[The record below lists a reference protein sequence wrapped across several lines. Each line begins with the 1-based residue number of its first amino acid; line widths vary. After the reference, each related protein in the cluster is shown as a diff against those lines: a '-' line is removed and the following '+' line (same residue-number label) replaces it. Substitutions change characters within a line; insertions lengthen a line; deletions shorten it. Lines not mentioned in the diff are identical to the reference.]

1 MSTTTTQ
8 SDISGKLDR
17 YFKVTERG
25 STVRTEIRAGVATW
39 LAMAYIIFVNP
50 SILSNAITIDNATAQ
65 LVTVTAVAAAFG
77 TLLMGLWA
85 NLPYALAPGMG
96 LNAYF
101 TFSVVLGQGMAWE
114 TALGAVFISGILFL
128 AIALTGLRKYILDAI
143 PLYLKYAIT
152 AGIGLFLAIIGFR
165 GAGLIQG
172 SGATLVTRGDWTE
185 PALWLAMFGLLL
197 TAVLLARKIPGAILI
212 GILGTTAVAIAFG
225 TKVYFGADG
234 MVKFPGFGDG
244 IFGFTWPGDLIGAL
258 DIGAAISGGLVGVV
272 FTFLF
277 VDFFD
282 TAGTLIGL
290 SDKAGRLDEDGNID
304 APAAAFATD
313 AAATTVGAVLGTSS
327 TTSFIESAAG
337 IEDGARTGL
346 ASVATGVLFLLSV
359 FLAPLSSAIPG
370 VATAPALIVIG
381 AMMMSGAAKVDW
393 SDYKLSIPAFL
404 AIVGMPYTFSIT
416 DGISLGI
423 VSHTVISAA
432 TGNPKDVHPVM
443 YILSVL
449 LVWRFFVLG

>member
-1 MSTTTTQ
+1 
-8 SDISGKLDR
+8 
-17 YFKVTERG
+17 
-25 STVRTEIRAGVATW
+25 
-39 LAMAYIIFVNP
+39 
-50 SILSNAITIDNATAQ
+50 
-65 LVTVTAVAAAFG
+65 
-77 TLLMGLWA
+77 
-85 NLPYALAPGMG
+85 
-96 LNAYF
+96 
-101 TFSVVLGQGMAWE
+101 
-114 TALGAVFISGILFL
+114 
-128 AIALTGLRKYILDAI
+128 
-143 PLYLKYAIT
+143 
-152 AGIGLFLAIIGFR
+152 LAIIGFR

-290 SDKAGRLDEDGNID
+290 SDKAGRLDEEGNID

-381 AMMMSGAAKVDW
+381 AMMMSGAAKIDW

-423 VSHTVISAA
+423 VSHTVIAAA

-449 LVWRFFVLG
+449 LVWRFFILG